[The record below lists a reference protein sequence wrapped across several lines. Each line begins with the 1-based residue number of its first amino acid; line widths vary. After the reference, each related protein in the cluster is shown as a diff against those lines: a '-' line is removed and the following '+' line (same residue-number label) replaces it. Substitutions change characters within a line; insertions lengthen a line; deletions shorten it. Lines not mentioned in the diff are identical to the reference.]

1 MPSASGFM
9 EAAATGRHERTGKA
23 REVGPGARRPPSD
36 RKAEKPSW
44 KGVAHMHKLLSGLV
58 AGIALLAAAPA
69 ALAGPTVTVRV
80 ESPGGTLLERTTV
93 TLPDRP
99 SAGNPCGANTA
110 AAALDAGTGD
120 NWDHAEFTQ
129 TILGETHKFDNSDY
143 WAEWIARAGTGY
155 ERGAGICSDTMAAGD
170 ELLMLVDVSPP
181 PSFAPTVFPLDLEGV
196 PAQASRGDSVTVT
209 VVEYR
214 SATGATGEGARTPV
228 AGATISGGGTTATS
242 GADGKATLRL
252 DQTGSYAIKA
262 TRQGNAPS
270 AGELVS
276 VAMPGQA
283 PPPPGAAARD
293 TAAPVTTVGLR
304 DGAVFSRRRAPRLLR
319 GRVSQD
325 PSGLYSVKL
334 RLTQRLGRHCSYF
347 SGRRERFRRM
357 HCGGGSFLRIGD
369 QADWSY
375 LLPKRLGRGRYVLE
389 AKAIDTAFNRGA
401 PARVRFRVK

>member
-1 MPSASGFM
+1 MLKRLAGL
-9 EAAATGRHERTGKA
+9 AA
-23 REVGPGARRPPSD
+23 
-36 RKAEKPSW
+36 
-44 KGVAHMHKLLSGLV
+44 GL
-58 AGIALLAAAPA
+58 AMLAAAPA

-80 ESPGGTLLERTTV
+80 EGQGGTLLERTTV

-110 AAALDAGTGD
+110 AAALDAGTGG

-155 ERGAGICSDTMAAGD
+155 KRGAGICSDTMAAGD

-181 PSFAPTVFPLDLEGV
+181 PGFAPTVFPLDLEGV

-214 SATGATGEGARTPV
+214 SATGATGEGTRTPV
-228 AGATISGGGTTATS
+228 AGATVSGAGATATS

-276 VAMPGQA
+276 VAVPGQA
-283 PPPPGAAARD
+283 PPQPGTAARD
-293 TAAPVTTVGLR
+293 TAAPSTALALR
-304 DGAVFSRRRAPRLLR
+304 NGAVFSRRRAPRLLR
-319 GRVSQD
+319 GTVTAD
-325 PSGLYSVKL
+325 PSGLLAVKL
-334 RLTQRLGRHCSYF
+334 RLTRRVGRKCSYF
-347 SGRRERFRRM
+347 SGTRERFRRM
-357 HCGGGSFLRIGD
+357 RCGRGSFFKIGD
-369 QADWSY
+369 SARWSY

-389 AKAIDTAFNRGA
+389 AKAIDGAFNRGA
-401 PARVRFRVK
+401 ATRVRFRVK